1 MAVEGAIDVR
11 LKLLDLEM
19 LLSPVLRLLNRSAIG
34 GLAAKHGNIN
44 GRQEGRGGG
53 YEGWKELSCCFRAI
67 QRELWEGRSKH
78 SFS

>member
-53 YEGWKELSCCFRAI
+53 KRKPRKSLCLSLTHF
-67 QRELWEGRSKH
+67 LK
-78 SFS
+78 